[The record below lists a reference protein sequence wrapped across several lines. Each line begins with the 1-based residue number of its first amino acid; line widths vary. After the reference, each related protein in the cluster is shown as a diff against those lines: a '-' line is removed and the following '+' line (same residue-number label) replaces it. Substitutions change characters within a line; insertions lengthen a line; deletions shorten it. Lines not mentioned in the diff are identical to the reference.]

1 MNQEFWRGRKV
12 FITGH
17 TGFRGSWLALTLQ
30 NAGAQV
36 YGFSLSPRTSPNFF
50 ELSNVG
56 QKMTSTFG
64 DVRDQAS
71 FQSALEYSEAE
82 IVFHLAGGG
91 ALKDSWDDVQTV
103 YQSQFLGTLNLLESL
118 RMTATVRAVVVLSS
132 DKVYRQSAEP
142 HQESDSLGGS
152 SPAATAKACS
162 ELLVES
168 YLSGV
173 FSPEKYNK
181 HKLALAT
188 ARVPAV
194 IGGGEFA
201 LDSLVWQMAQACQAG
216 LELPLKNPQSLRT
229 WMHVEDLIAGLVTL
243 AEGLV
248 QNGPKLSGAWN
259 FGAGVDHQ
267 ATVGSFVASFA
278 KYYGV
283 SQHSEPLQAGSLSV
297 HNTLN
302 TEKASSKLQWRPQVS
317 LEETVAKTAQWYRN
331 YFSGVS

>member
-1 MNQEFWRGRKV
+1 
-12 FITGH
+12 
-17 TGFRGSWLALTLQ
+17 
-30 NAGAQV
+30 
-36 YGFSLSPRTSPNFF
+36 
-50 ELSNVG
+50 
-56 QKMTSTFG
+56 
-64 DVRDQAS
+64 
-71 FQSALEYSEAE
+71 
-82 IVFHLAGGG
+82 
-91 ALKDSWDDVQTV
+91 
-103 YQSQFLGTLNLLESL
+103 
-118 RMTATVRAVVVLSS
+118 MTATVRAVVVLSS
-132 DKVYRQSAEP
+132 DKVYRQSSEP
-142 HQESDSLGGS
+142 HRESDSLGGS

-168 YLSGV
+168 YLSGL
-173 FSPEKYNK
+173 FAPEKYNK

-229 WMHVEDLIAGLVTL
+229 WMHVEDLISGLVAL

-248 QNGPKLSGAWN
+248 QAGPKLSGAWN

-267 ATVGSFVASFA
+267 ATVGNFAASFT
-278 KYYGV
+278 KHYGA
-283 SQHSEPLQAGSLSV
+283 SERLDPSNASSLSI

-302 TEKASSKLQWRPQVS
+302 TEKASAKLQWRPQVT

>member
-1 MNQEFWRGRKV
+1 MNQEFWKGRKV

-30 NAGAQV
+30 KAGAQV
-36 YGFSLSPRTSPNFF
+36 YGFSLSPKTSPNFF

-91 ALKDSWDDVQTV
+91 ALKESWDDVQTV

-132 DKVYRQSAEP
+132 DKVYRQNLEP
-142 HQESDSLGGS
+142 HQELDPLGGS

-173 FSPEKYNK
+173 FAPEKYNK

-216 LELPLKNPQSLRT
+216 LDLPLKNPQSLRT
-229 WMHVEDLIAGLVTL
+229 WMHVEDLIAGLVVL

-248 QNGPKLSGAWN
+248 QSGPKLSGAWN

-267 ATVGSFVASFA
+267 ATVGNFAASFA

-283 SQHSEPLQAGSLSV
+283 SRQADSSKATSLSV

-302 TEKASSKLQWRPQVS
+302 TEKASAKLQWRPQVS
-317 LEETVAKTAQWYRN
+317 LEETIARTAQWYRN